1 MPYPRHYS
9 KRDIYTKTKTKEAV
23 WPAKKAD
30 YVTMVLA
37 SLAIST
43 VITLFIIPQL
53 HRSPFF

>member
-9 KRDIYTKTKTKEAV
+9 KGDIYTKTKTEEAV
-23 WPAKKAD
+23 WPAKSAD

-43 VITLFIIPQL
+43 VIALFIIPQL
-53 HRSPFF
+53 QRSPFF

>member
-9 KRDIYTKTKTKEAV
+9 KGDIYTQTKTEEAV
-23 WPAKKAD
+23 WPAKSAD

-43 VITLFIIPQL
+43 VIVLFIIPQL
-53 HRSPFF
+53 QRSPFF